1 MVWGKNARIG
11 LAVVSFLVHLRSV
24 TRVIMP
30 NSLYKMTPEIVER
43 VCEGLRNGL
52 SRTKAAEGAGIT
64 RETLRLWC
72 KSDEDFAVK
81 VADAE
86 QEYRE
91 WCFEGVKKDSLESL
105 KTLICGTEYDET
117 ETKVDKEGNKSVKVT
132 HKVILPN
139 VTALIF
145 ALCNRDPEHW
155 QNKVTGDIK
164 QEVKS
169 ASLNGSLSLDSVPDD
184 LLGKVLEALNKK

>member
-1 MVWGKNARIG
+1 MIVRFRDRKDTVTVIKDSIKNNYKNSEEFA
-11 LAVVSFLVHLRSV
+11 LKVS
-24 TRVIMP
+24 
-30 NSLYKMTPEIVER
+30 
-43 VCEGLRNGL
+43 
-52 SRTKAAEGAGIT
+52 
-64 RETLRLWC
+64 
-72 KSDEDFAVK
+72 
-81 VADAE
+81 DAE

-117 ETKVDKEGNKSVKVT
+117 ETKVDKDGNTIVKTT
-132 HKVILPN
+132 HKVVLPN

>member
-1 MVWGKNARIG
+1 M
-11 LAVVSFLVHLRSV
+11 VVSFLVHLRSI

-30 NSLYKMTPEIVER
+30 NSLYKMTPEIVDR

-72 KSDEDFAVK
+72 KNSEEFALK
-81 VADAE
+81 VSDAE

-117 ETKVDKEGNKSVKVT
+117 ETKVDKEGNKIVKTT
-132 HKVILPN
+132 HKVVLPN

-169 ASLNGSLSLDSVPDD
+169 LNGTLSLDAIPDE
-184 LLGKVLEALNKK
+184 LLGKVLDALNKK